1 MTQTPAFYFDIMEIL
16 SRGRCPGCE
25 LTRSKALHYIDHAL
39 YGLVTDPYA
48 QNLSN
53 LPAEYP
59 AACCGDERGLFPLP
73 WEGKLKM
80 GWGQET
86 GKTIKIGE

>member
-1 MTQTPAFYFDIMEIL
+1 MGTMTMVDRPSSIVESIPVYREAGKQGISFPISSNRFD
-16 SRGRCPGCE
+16 G
-25 LTRSKALHYIDHAL
+25 YIIH
-39 YGLVTDPYA
+39 
-48 QNLSN
+48 LSN

-73 WEGKLKM
+73 REGKLKM

-86 GKTIKIGE
+86 GKTIK